1 MQHRR
6 AFVVMGLLGCGA
18 HVPQSFGQDIS
29 SDSRELGKG
38 LREQGIDF
46 GVAYVSES
54 ATNVQGGSERLYRYT
69 DQWAFSAQFD
79 LEALAEVENARFAI
93 VITDRNGRNLSD
105 DADLGSLQQVQEV
118 YGRGQTTRWTEF
130 YYDQQYL
137 NGTLDWKIGRLHV
150 GGDFASFSCEFMN
163 LTFCGSGPGNIV
175 GDYWYN
181 WPVSQWATRIKMQIG
196 GFGYVQLGAYEANPN
211 YLLSSNAMD
220 LGTPDGPSGLL
231 TPLEVAWLPTFRGLA
246 GSYKIGGW
254 HSSGGAPDVVQNTA
268 GEPLALAG
276 GEPLMHES
284 RHGAYLNIEQRLT
297 GPGGGDSARGLSV
310 FLNAVYADRGTSTL
324 DRQIAAGLLWTG
336 AFRRRPADDL
346 GFAVGE
352 THVNNRIEDV
362 QLLQNAAG
370 LGPVDVQTSERV
382 VELFYDVRVGRRVN
396 MRPNIQHVSRPG
408 GVADNE
414 SDWIAGLKLLINL

>member
-1 MQHRR
+1 MKHRR
-6 AFVVMGLLGCGA
+6 AFVVMGVLVCGA
-18 HVPQSFGQDIS
+18 HVPQSFGEDIP

-38 LREQGIDF
+38 LRERGIDF

-54 ATNVQGGSERLYRYT
+54 ATNVQGGSEQLYRYT

-79 LEALAEVENARFAI
+79 LEKLAGVENARFSI

-137 NGTLDWKIGRLHV
+137 HGTLDWKIGRLTP

-163 LTFCGSGPGNIV
+163 LTFCGSGPGNVV

-181 WPVSQWATRIKMQIG
+181 WPVSQWATRIKMQIR

-211 YLLSSNAMD
+211 YLLTSTAMD

-231 TPLEVAWLPTFRGLA
+231 APIEIAWLPTFHGLA

-254 HSSGGAPDVVQNTA
+254 HRSGGAPDVTRNTA

-276 GEPLMHES
+276 GEPLMHDS
-284 RHGAYLNIEQRLT
+284 RSGAHLNFEQRLT
-297 GPGGGDSARGLSV
+297 APAGGDSRRGLSV
-310 FLNAVYADRGTSTL
+310 FLNAVYADRDTSTL
-324 DRQIAAGLLWTG
+324 DRQIAAGVFWTG
-336 AFRRRPADDL
+336 PFRRRLADQL
-346 GFAVGE
+346 GFAVGG
-352 THVNNRIEDV
+352 THVNSRIDDV
-362 QLLQNAAG
+362 QLLQNGAG

-382 VELFYDVRVGRRVN
+382 AEVFYDFHLGRWFDL
-396 MRPNIQHVSRPG
+396 RPNVQYVSRPG
-408 GVADNE
+408 GVASNE
-414 SDWIAGLKLLINL
+414 SDVIAGLKLLVNL